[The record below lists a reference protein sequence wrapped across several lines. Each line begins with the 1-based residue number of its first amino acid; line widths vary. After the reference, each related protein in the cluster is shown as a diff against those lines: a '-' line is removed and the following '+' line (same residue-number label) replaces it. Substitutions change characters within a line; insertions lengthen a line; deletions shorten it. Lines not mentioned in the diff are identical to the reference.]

1 MLCFSTLLAL
11 VIPFVF
17 AAPTSLFST
26 SSSSSAPLPLVIWHG
41 LGDNYATDRISEV
54 ADLARSIHPG
64 TFIYVIRLGDSPDD
78 DRKATFWGNTTE
90 QIAQICEDLSKTP
103 ELSQAPAIDA
113 LGFSQGGLFLRAYVE
128 RCNKPP
134 VRSLVTFGSPHNGI
148 ADYRACDDGD
158 WLCKGAMALLHTNT
172 WAAWVQSRLV
182 PAQYYRDINPDTGFA
197 SDNYLQ
203 YSNLLA
209 DINNERKVKN
219 VTYQDN
225 IASLEKLVMYKF
237 DEDSTVVPPES
248 EWFAE
253 VNETTSEVYP
263 LKDRKIYKE
272 DWLGLKRLDMKGGL
286 VFRIAP
292 GPHMHITNE
301 LLEEVFKEF
310 YGPAFK
316 KSTTMTMGSQQF
328 LDL

>member
-1 MLCFSTLLAL
+1 MFLFSTLLAL
-11 VIPFVF
+11 VIPSIL
-17 AAPTSLFST
+17 AAPTELSST
-26 SSSSSAPLPLVIWHG
+26 SPSSSSPLPLVIWHG
-41 LGDNYATDRISEV
+41 LGDNYESQRISEV
-54 ADLARSIHPG
+54 ADLAKSIHPG
-64 TFIYVIRLGDSPDD
+64 TFTYVIRLADSPDD

-90 QIAQICEDLSKTP
+90 QIAKVCEDLSTIP

-134 VRSLVTFGSPHNGI
+134 VRSLVTFGTPHNGI
-148 ADYRACDDGD
+148 ADYKACEDGD

-172 WAAWVQSRLV
+172 WAAWVQARLV
-182 PAQYYRDINPDTGFA
+182 PAQFYRDLNPDTGSA

-209 DINNERKVKN
+209 DINNEREVKN

-225 IASLEKLVMYKF
+225 IANLEKLVMYKF
-237 DEDSTVVPPES
+237 DEDTTVVPPES

-253 VNETTSEVYP
+253 VNGTTSEVYP

-272 DWLGLKRLDMKGGL
+272 DWLGLKRLDKKAGL
-286 VFRIAP
+286 VFRTAP

-301 LLEEVFKEF
+301 LLEEVFKEY
-310 YGPAFK
+310 YGPAVK
-316 KSTTMTMGSQQF
+316 QSTIMTMHSQES